1 MLKTVADMEKTELLH
16 CSPEIHPRRGRLN
29 IYPLHAPDEPPY
41 PKNMQKPH
49 WNYVFPLQLVISPL
63 VFFGVCL
70 PNAVESTKHHFS
82 WTIWLHKNGLSHCDP
97 VPACKEAAL
106 MVVSREGLADC
117 SFVPGLVAWGGRGGA
132 IDGVFLSTRGV

>member
-16 CSPEIHPRRGRLN
+16 WSAEIHSRRGPLN
-29 IYPLHAPDEPPY
+29 IYPLHAPDEPLN

-49 WNYVFPLQLVISPL
+49 WNYVFQLQLVISPL
-63 VFFGVCL
+63 VFFGICL
-70 PNAVESTKHHFS
+70 PNAVESIKHHYS

-106 MVVSREGLADC
+106 MVVSREGTCRLHFC
-117 SFVPGLVAWGGRGGA
+117 PRTGGLGAGGR
-132 IDGVFLSTRGV
+132 IDGFFLSTRGV